1 MRRETRG
8 EKNRDRRI
16 VELFYRSTVM
26 LTEGPSLLF
35 VRFYARVV
43 RSRTGL
49 VGPIII
55 LAWNLCDVI
64 AQAIWRGRASHTLP
78 RVSIDL
84 NFMLHKQLES
94 YFLLLSVRKMI
105 CLTVKNG

>member
-35 VRFYARVV
+35 VRSYARVV

-64 AQAIWRGRASHTLP
+64 AQAIWQGRASHTLP

-84 NFMLHKQLES
+84 NFMLLRQAIGE
-94 YFLLLSVRKMI
+94 LLFITLCPQNDM
-105 CLTVKNG
+105 LNG